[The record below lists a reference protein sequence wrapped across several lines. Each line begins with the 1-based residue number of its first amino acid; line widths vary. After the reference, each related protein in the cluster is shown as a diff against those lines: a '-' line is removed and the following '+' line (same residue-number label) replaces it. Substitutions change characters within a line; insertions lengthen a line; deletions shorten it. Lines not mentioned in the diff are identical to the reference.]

1 MSETNIKEKLLGLS
15 VEERRK
21 LFPNFDSA
29 MFTKLLQMDDKE
41 ILAIINSGQIRTERR
56 VSQTTTQV
64 RESQCGMRWFDKE
77 ITGLNKEGVSHLK
90 ELSEQLSNPGSS
102 HHVDKKQ
109 VRYLKQLK
117 KMLLKFHYMKIEQF
131 HMKQSVYKVLVRLS

>member
-1 MSETNIKEKLLGLS
+1 MSETNIKEKLLSLS

-21 LFPNFDSA
+21 LFPTFDSA

-41 ILAIINSGQIRTERR
+41 ILAIVNSGQIRTACR

-117 KMLLKFHYMKIEQF
+117 K
-131 HMKQSVYKVLVRLS
+131 